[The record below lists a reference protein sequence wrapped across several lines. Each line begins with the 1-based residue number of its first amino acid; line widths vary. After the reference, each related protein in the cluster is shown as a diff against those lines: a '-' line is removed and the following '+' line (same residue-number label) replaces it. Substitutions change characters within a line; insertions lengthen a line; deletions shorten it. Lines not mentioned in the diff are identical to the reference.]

1 MSMWQYWMQEPNL
14 QSVHCSLKPARPH
27 TLCWRHLLAI
37 CDKRSARHFHSFSN
51 VIGYPLVMNSL
62 LWILRPILLRWF
74 TMNCLTNMVIFNG
87 KGTRTGEPTISK
99 WDRIYNFY
107 ITSNSYGFRESSKS
121 LQVHWSIIVFPMK
134 VAIMAR
140 GSPSEWVKLDQ
151 LDPCEIETTL
161 TIIQPKRWVRDHHL
175 SIIYILT
182 MVITGNMKNCTPK
195 KIRG

>member
-1 MSMWQYWMQEPNL
+1 MGKQQE
-14 QSVHCSLKPARPH
+14 R
-27 TLCWRHLLAI
+27 
-37 CDKRSARHFHSFSN
+37 
-51 VIGYPLVMNSL
+51 
-62 LWILRPILLRWF
+62 
-74 TMNCLTNMVIFNG
+74 G
-87 KGTRTGEPTISK
+87 KPTISK

-182 MVITGNMKNCTPK
+182 MVITGNIFLLKPMKYMLANLPRTKPWPSKQQCLIGCRKHHWFPVK
-195 KIRG
+195 FDR

>member
-1 MSMWQYWMQEPNL
+1 MGKQQE
-14 QSVHCSLKPARPH
+14 R
-27 TLCWRHLLAI
+27 
-37 CDKRSARHFHSFSN
+37 
-51 VIGYPLVMNSL
+51 
-62 LWILRPILLRWF
+62 
-74 TMNCLTNMVIFNG
+74 G
-87 KGTRTGEPTISK
+87 KPTISK

-182 MVITGNMKNCTPK
+182 MVITGNMKKLHAK
-195 KIRG
+195 KNPRVDWITWNFSSYWMACWMNGLHKSKCRFRVCRWWCGAATRPTVHLDG